1 MVNTLDQF
9 AFFLEKAINF
19 TNFRENNVLVSIN
32 EQKLTD
38 KKESFEISEKM
49 IKIRQ
54 RQTIISI
61 QYPTDMKYEETAT
74 TGHF

>member
-9 AFFLEKAINF
+9 AFFLEKVINF

-32 EQKLTD
+32 EQKLTE

-61 QYPTDMKYEETAT
+61 QYPTER
-74 TGHF
+74 